1 MWRMS
6 VLMGQLV
13 TIMERRMP
21 FFPFFMLEELEEAEK
36 RRREKEAEEEELVR
50 RLSIL
55 AWGIQ
60 DVEMGEE
67 DAPGDL
73 E

>member
-1 MWRMS
+1 
-6 VLMGQLV
+6 
-13 TIMERRMP
+13 MEA
-21 FFPFFMLEELEEAEK
+21 AEK
-36 RRREKEAEEEELVR
+36 RRKEREAEEEELAR

-55 AWGIQ
+55 AWGPQ